1 MLGAR
6 LFFVRTFSQWNPVLY
21 VFLRLR
27 SRAEKAKPPNATKM
41 LRASDLESGLFP
53 FWPSAL
59 SAFLGLYGQTLRYV
73 SLRGLVPA
81 GPHGCLGCGVVL
93 GSGSMSLVSF
103 ARRAKRGEEP
113 QARPSEFTESASAC
127 WGVLKLRIAMR
138 SAIRS
143 EQF

>member
-1 MLGAR
+1 
-6 LFFVRTFSQWNPVLY
+6 
-21 VFLRLR
+21 
-27 SRAEKAKPPNATKM
+27 M

-113 QARPSEFTESASAC
+113 QARPCEFTESASAC
-127 WGVLKLRIAMR
+127 WGYLGISVFDLDVMISSAG
-138 SAIRS
+138 SEAEDCHAIRNT
-143 EQF
+143 Q